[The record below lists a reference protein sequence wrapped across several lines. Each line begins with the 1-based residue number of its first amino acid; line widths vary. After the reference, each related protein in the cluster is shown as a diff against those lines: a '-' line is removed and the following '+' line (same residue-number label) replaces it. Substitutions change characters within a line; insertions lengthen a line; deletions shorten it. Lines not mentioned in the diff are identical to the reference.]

1 MADFKDIQLDD
12 VLIDKYGNE
21 FKVHDFFRCD
31 YDLEHKIIAKR
42 IKCAEDSPVVYVP
55 AYRFGSNDEYVLK

>member
-21 FKVHDFFRCD
+21 FKVHDFLD
-31 YDLEHKIIAKR
+31 AIMT
-42 IKCAEDSPVVYVP
+42 
-55 AYRFGSNDEYVLK
+55 